1 MRSNRYNRPKGIA
14 VVREEAINLS
24 LVHNTT
30 SRRLNSDIDLR
41 SMAYSI
47 GTTRTPF
54 STNLAT
60 SRIGFAL
67 VMFVLA
73 SLVGCGKSNE
83 PIAFDSISRLP
94 TNEDLVEIKI
104 GSFIV
109 PIPLVLN
116 DTDEHFEVDNRV
128 QINFD
133 LVAVVDPMKQ
143 SKVEK
148 LIELHAG
155 KIRNEVMRVC
165 RNTSHVDIVE
175 ADWTTF
181 KAHLLDAIQPY
192 LGGAALRR
200 LVMPRIVKELL

>member
-1 MRSNRYNRPKGIA
+1 MTN
-14 VVREEAINLS
+14 
-24 LVHNTT
+24 
-30 SRRLNSDIDLR
+30 
-41 SMAYSI
+41 SI
-47 GTTRTPF
+47 GTTRTAKSISVP
-54 STNLAT
+54 TLHH
-60 SRIGFAL
+60 GFGRYGVGLTLILTA
-67 VMFVLA
+67 A
-73 SLVGCGKSNE
+73 IVGCGKSTE

-94 TNEDLVEIKI
+94 TNEDLVEIEI

-109 PIPLVLN
+109 PIPLVL
-116 DTDEHFEVDNRV
+116 DDSDENFEVDNRV

-133 LVAVVDPMKQ
+133 LVAVVDPNKQ
-143 SKVEK
+143 AKVEK

-200 LVMPRIVKELL
+200 LVMPKIVKELL